1 MYVDRQLKKNILEMF
16 KKFPV
21 ISITGPRQSGK
32 TTFIRNTFPD
42 FEYINL
48 ERLDILSLIKED
60 PIGFLSSRPNPV
72 IFDEAQKYP
81 ELFSFIQVISDQRRT
96 AGQYILLGS
105 QSFLLNEYINQT
117 LAGRISINKLLPF
130 DVTEI
135 SNFSEINVN
144 ELIWKGGYPR
154 IYDFEIPPEDFYPSY
169 IQTYIERDIRTLKN
183 IGDLHTFA
191 TFTGLCAGRIGQLL
205 NLSSIANDAGVSVN
219 TAKSWIS
226 ILEASYII
234 TLLRP
239 YYKNV
244 NKRLIKSP
252 KLYFVDT
259 GLACS
264 LLRINT
270 PEMINTHYLKGSL
283 FENLIISDLIKQ
295 IEHRG
300 RNVKLYF
307 WKESNGVEIDCII
320 EKDADSLM
328 SLEIKAGQSYNKDYV
343 QNLKAFRKLGLNE
356 QSFLIYQGDQCGKIN
371 DAELISW
378 SYYLKF
384 IDRIFN

>member
-60 PIGFLSSRPNPV
+60 PIGFLSSRPHPV

-105 QSFLLNEYINQT
+105 QSFLLNEHINQT

-183 IGDLHTFA
+183 IGDLHAFA

-307 WKESNGVEIDCII
+307 WRESNGVEIDCII
-320 EKDADSLM
+320 EKDADPLM

-356 QSFLIYQGDQCGKIN
+356 QSFLIYQGDQYGKIN
-371 DAELISW
+371 DAELIPW
-378 SYYLKF
+378 SYYHKF
-384 IDRIFN
+384 IDRIFK